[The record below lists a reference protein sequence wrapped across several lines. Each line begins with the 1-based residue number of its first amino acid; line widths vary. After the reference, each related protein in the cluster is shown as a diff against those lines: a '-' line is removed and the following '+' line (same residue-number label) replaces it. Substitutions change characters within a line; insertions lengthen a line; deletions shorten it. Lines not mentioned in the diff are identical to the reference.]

1 MNSRCH
7 FRMALLPVVLVC
19 LPLPVSFAMHRS
31 KFPAADATSPSVRPT
46 AEGGKTQ
53 TFRVMTYNVENLF
66 DTLHDAGFSDEEFL
80 PGSNRDGTVRAI
92 GANSKNWLAPLPL
105 QEAPS
110 PLTSWHC
117 VKLKTTQ
124 WSTTCAAE
132 QSCADWTTPIS

>member
-7 FRMALLPVVLVC
+7 FRMALLPVLLVC

-31 KFPAADATSPSVRPT
+31 ESPAADTTSPSARPT
-46 AEGGKTQ
+46 TEGGKTQ

-66 DTLHDAGFSDEEFL
+66 DTLHDAGFNDEEFL
-80 PGSNRDGTVRAI
+80 PSSNRRW
-92 GANSKNWLAPLPL
+92 NSPRYWGKQQNWLAPLPL
-105 QEAPS
+105 QVVPS